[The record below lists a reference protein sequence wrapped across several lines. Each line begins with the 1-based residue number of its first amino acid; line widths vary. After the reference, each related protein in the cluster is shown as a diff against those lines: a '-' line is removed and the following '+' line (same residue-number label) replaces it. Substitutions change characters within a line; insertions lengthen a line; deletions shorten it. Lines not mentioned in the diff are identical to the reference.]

1 MDTHHLSGP
10 SEKGSVVVDIGGD
23 VGAAIVRTPA
33 SLVGSEIEIRPCG
46 APWDGTHVAVRSRN
60 VPGGDVHAAFFPS
73 LPRGSYEVRLRGDE
87 HGPMVTFVVEGG
99 GVSDTSLSWP

>member
-33 SLVGSEIEIRPCG
+33 SLVGSEIEIRRCD

-60 VPGGDVHAAFFPS
+60 VPGGDVYAAFFPS
-73 LPRGSYEVRLRGDE
+73 LARGDYEIRLRGDE
-87 HGPMVTFVVEGG
+87 HGPVATLAVEGG
-99 GVSDTSLSWP
+99 GVSETSLSWP